1 MSAKRFTFTLEPL
14 RTVREHAELV
24 AMRDLAGELEQAA
37 LLRREVHSTE
47 ERLAAARAVDGAGA
61 STAVELA
68 ARQAY
73 LERVERE
80 LAEARVRSSVQ
91 EGHVDASRTRLQH
104 AAQEREQVDR
114 LADRRRAQHDQEQR
128 RRERDAG
135 DEISM
140 LMHLAE
146 AGVRA

>member
-37 LLRREVHSTE
+37 ALRREVLTTE
-47 ERLAAARAVDGAGA
+47 ERLSSARVGDVDGAV
-61 STAVELA
+61 SAVDLA

-80 LAEARVRSSVQ
+80 LAEARVRASVQ
-91 EGHVDASRTRLQH
+91 DGHVDASRARLQH
-104 AAQEREQVDR
+104 AAREREQVDR
-114 LADRRRAQHDQEQR
+114 LAERRRAQHEQEAR
-128 RRERDAG
+128 RREQQAG
-135 DEISM
+135 DEISI
-140 LMHLAE
+140 LMHLSESA
-146 AGVRA
+146 VRA